1 MTRLV
6 IAEKEELVRRLR
18 SRVEE
23 CLGKVLASVNAARDG
38 HLIEDSEKAANDLL
52 NELKRQVYEEALQ
65 TRIDATEASFSPS
78 GRRRGSKVGG
88 QRAAELFATDPAG
101 AGGDP
106 SAALPAAGGGERE
119 PAG

>member
-6 IAEKEELVRRLR
+6 RAEKEELVRRMR

-23 CLGKVLASVNAARDG
+23 CLGRVLESVNAARDG
-38 HLIEDSEKAANDLL
+38 HLIQDREKTAHDLL

-78 GRRRGSKVGG
+78 GRRPGSAVGRQG
-88 QRAAELFATDPAG
+88 AAELFASGPAG

-106 SAALPAAGGGERE
+106 PATLPAAGGGERE